1 MKRPS
6 VSTLVLACCIAA
18 AATCSAAPRE
28 IDLNAPGALET
39 LRQQDPAAYTKV
51 QAILAGVLKHQ
62 DQEVP
67 HWIQTAYDGRD
78 VAYRPFLLVTF
89 PAKRRLGFTLGDTRY
104 DATIVLDAT
113 QFRAVPADWQP
124 PSP

>member
-1 MKRPS
+1 MKHCS
-6 VSTLVLACCIAA
+6 VSALALACCVAA
-18 AATCSAAPRE
+18 AATCGAAPRE
-28 IDLNAPGALET
+28 VDLNAPGALEA
-39 LRQQDPAAYTKV
+39 LQRQDPAAYAKV

-67 HWIQTAYDGRD
+67 HWIQTAYDGHD

-104 DATIVLDAT
+104 DATIVLDAS
-113 QFRAVPADWQP
+113 QFRAVPAN
-124 PSP
+124 